1 MYDTVIE
8 GVHEY
13 HSTVIAGIEINN
25 QKIAPPSKV
34 VLNKDNIHVTQSALL
49 KSYENDT
56 GETNPYQ
63 DLRSYYG
70 KFYSLM
76 HDGIPKFATEL
87 NGAYVRTLSSSTT
100 STISFVPWSLTEIP
114 RGSLNTKK
122 SVSHLIHLISTICPV
137 KENAYVSVLNH
148 MSNQVAENSVISLSP
163 PQYFKCCKLIHIDD
177 KKIQLEIEDWSV
189 CIMADG
195 CATNIAASIQ
205 LTEYL
210 GFLSPSIRCV
220 VHAADGSVKR
230 MTNSKTMNFLDLS
243 EFIPTLKVILRHFQL
258 SGKSTA
264 LLKEALEMMDMKT
277 IHMMTYCPT
286 RMSYLLTA
294 STQIV
299 NLLVPLSDVL
309 ATTNI
314 REEERSLFMS
324 PKGMILVH
332 LLADLKKIFFKNY
345 VKILDYHDGLIISSY
360 QISISFAE
368 KMKDFETKLTDN
380 FVENLKED
388 IKGNSITEIK
398 KKVSVHSINLN
409 FTNKPS

>member
-8 GVHEY
+8 CVCEY
-13 HSTVIAGIEINN
+13 HSTFLAGVEMNN
-25 QKIAPPSKV
+25 QKITPPSKV
-34 VLNKDNIHVTQSALL
+34 VLNKGNIHVAQSALL
-49 KSYENDT
+49 KSYQNDT

-70 KFYSLM
+70 KFYFLM
-76 HDGIPKFATEL
+76 HDGIQKFAKAL

-100 STISFVPWSLTEIP
+100 STISLVPWSLTEIP
-114 RGSLNTKK
+114 RGSVNAKK
-122 SVSHLIHLISTICPV
+122 LVSHLIHLISTIHPV

-210 GFLSPSIRCV
+210 GFLSPSVHCV
-220 VHAADGSVKR
+220 VHAADGPVKR
-230 MTNSKTMNFLDLS
+230 ITNSKTMNFPDLS
-243 EFIPTLKVILRHFQL
+243 EFIPTLKAIMHHFQL
-258 SGKSTA
+258 SGKRIA
-264 LLKEALEMMDMKT
+264 LSNEALEMMDMKT
-277 IHMMTYCPT
+277 IHMMTYYPP
-286 RMSYLLTA
+286 RMSYLTA

-299 NLLVPLSDVL
+299 NLLVPLCGVL
-309 ATTNI
+309 ATANI
-314 REEERSLFMS
+314 RKEERSLFMS
-324 PKGMILVH
+324 PKGMNLVH
-332 LLADLKKIFFKNY
+332 LLANLKNIFFKNY
-345 VKILDYHDGLIISSY
+345 LKILDYHDCLIISSY
-360 QISISFAE
+360 QISMSFAE
-368 KMKDFETKLTDN
+368 KIKDSETKLTDN

-388 IKGNSITEIK
+388 INGGIIAEIK
-398 KKVSVHSINLN
+398 ERVS
-409 FTNKPS
+409 T